1 MAGLVFATFARAAP
15 EILPAHSSEL
25 SRGQPGVHG
34 TLLYEH
40 KVAHASAED
49 VVAHAS
55 AEDVVAHASTEDAAG
70 AQVPKDAAWAAAHP
84 HRADEA
90 ADWAKA
96 HPKLAVS
103 KPRI

>member
-49 VVAHAS
+49 VVVRRVTALVELLCHLTS
-55 AEDVVAHASTEDAAG
+55 P
-70 AQVPKDAAWAAAHP
+70 QN
-84 HRADEA
+84 
-90 ADWAKA
+90 
-96 HPKLAVS
+96 LAILILILCA
-103 KPRI
+103 R